1 VKFDVA
7 ILATEP
13 LPDVVR
19 QVQLAER
26 LGYDTAWITDSHLI
40 CRELWVTLAACA
52 TATSRIRLGPGVTVP
67 HSRHVSV
74 TASAIATLH
83 DLAPGR
89 VVIGVGTGGSSAQTM
104 GLSLAQVGKA
114 ATLERTAVA
123 LRRLLQGQTARFETG
138 IEGRLAWLDAPRA
151 IPIYLAGSGPRML
164 ETAGRLGDGAIVYAT
179 VSPDVLKV
187 ALERVAAGARAAGR
201 APGDLDVALWAPMS
215 IGRDRERARDH
226 ARGRVASAC
235 RHPLP
240 VRLSDE
246 DEAAMRRV
254 RESYDAYQHATAAAR
269 HRTLVTDRLVDLMA
283 LAGTPDDVAAQVG
296 RLRGVAG
303 LARVIAFPQAPGDGF
318 AAREEILT
326 MFAEAVRQR
335 GA

>member
-1 VKFDVA
+1 MKFDVA

-26 LGYDTAWITDSHLI
+26 LGYDTAWITDSHLV

-114 ATLERTAVA
+114 VVVA
-123 LRRLLQGQTARFETG
+123 
-138 IEGRLAWLDAPRA
+138 P
-151 IPIYLAGSGPRML
+151 S
-164 ETAGRLGDGAIVYAT
+164 V
-179 VSPDVLKV
+179 VVVV
-187 ALERVAAGARAAGR
+187 AF
-201 APGDLDVALWAPMS
+201 
-215 IGRDRERARDH
+215 
-226 ARGRVASAC
+226 
-235 RHPLP
+235 
-240 VRLSDE
+240 
-246 DEAAMRRV
+246 
-254 RESYDAYQHATAAAR
+254 
-269 HRTLVTDRLVDLMA
+269 
-283 LAGTPDDVAAQVG
+283 VG
-296 RLRGVAG
+296 RGPALG
-303 LARVIAFPQAPGDGF
+303 GF
-318 AAREEILT
+318 FEVLHQIGFKLDR
-326 MFAEAVRQR
+326 RH
-335 GA
+335 

>member
-187 ALERVAAGARAAGR
+187 ALERVVAGARAAGR
-201 APGDLDVALWAPMS
+201 APGDLDIALWAPMS

-254 RESYDAYQHATAAAR
+254 RESYDAYQHATAAAC

-326 MFAEAVRQR
+326 MFVEAVRQR

>member
-1 VKFDVA
+1 MKFDVA

-187 ALERVAAGARAAGR
+187 ALERVVAGARAAGR
-201 APGDLDVALWAPMS
+201 APGDLDIALWAPMS
-215 IGRDRERARDH
+215 IGRDRQRARDH

-254 RESYDAYQHATAAAR
+254 RESYDAYQHATAAAC

-318 AAREEILT
+318 AAREQILT

>member
-187 ALERVAAGARAAGR
+187 ALERVVAGARAAGR
-201 APGDLDVALWAPMS
+201 APGDLDIALWAPMS

-326 MFAEAVRQR
+326 MFVEAVRQR

>member
-187 ALERVAAGARAAGR
+187 ALERVVAGARAAGR
-201 APGDLDVALWAPMS
+201 APGDLDIALWAPMS

>member
-1 VKFDVA
+1 MKFDVA

-179 VSPDVLKV
+179 VSPDVLSV
-187 ALERVAAGARAAGR
+187 AIERVAAGARAAGR
-201 APGDLDVALWAPMS
+201 APGDLDIALWAPMS

-326 MFAEAVRQR
+326 MFVEAVRQR